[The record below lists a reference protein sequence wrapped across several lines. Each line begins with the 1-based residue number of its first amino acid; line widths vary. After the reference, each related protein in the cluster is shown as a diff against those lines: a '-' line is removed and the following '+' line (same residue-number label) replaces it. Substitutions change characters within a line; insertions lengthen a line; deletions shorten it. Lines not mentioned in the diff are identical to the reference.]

1 MGCVIFTHSLT
12 RFPWN
17 WNGFGGDGDGDGD
30 GRIVLHVYIV
40 FMFRSKIPRTGSVR
54 SCCEKYL

>member
-17 WNGFGGDGDGDGD
+17 WNGFGDGDGDGD
-30 GRIVLHVYIV
+30 GRIVLHVHRVYV
-40 FMFRSKIPRTGSVR
+40 
-54 SCCEKYL
+54 

>member
-30 GRIVLHVYIV
+30 GRIVLHVHRVYV
-40 FMFRSKIPRTGSVR
+40 
-54 SCCEKYL
+54 